1 MTISTG
7 EKREERVVL
16 ALPSYVGLV
25 REKWV
30 GQSQTDI
37 CNLHRWGVTGVK
49 KV

>member
-16 ALPSYVGLV
+16 ALPSYDVEG
-25 REKWV
+25 EKWV
-30 GQSQTDI
+30 GQSQTEE